1 MNTEYAGHR
10 EGWRV
15 TQGRVLALTKQPATS
30 LGPFRPFK
38 PIWNVIIP
46 LPPSQTQ
53 VPDRFIYL
61 GPSQEANSLQNR
73 CQKRHALP
81 VRDFLG
87 PRSGSSNAFYVP
99 ITVFK
104 LAVGFT
110 NLPQVRTR
118 KWKEANGSKEKWQQT
133 CDSKQE
139 GQRAE
144 KTDKHTDILSDF
156 TGTNWPSWINRS
168 WGISS
173 EPKNSCAY

>member
-15 TQGRVLALTKQPATS
+15 TQGRVPALTKQPATS

-53 VPDRFIYL
+53 VPDRSIYL

-87 PRSGSSNAFYVP
+87 PRSGPSNAFYVP
-99 ITVFK
+99 VTVFK

-110 NLPQVRTR
+110 NLPQVWTR
-118 KWKEANGSKEKWQQT
+118 KWKEANVARTS
-133 CDSKQE
+133 DSRLATARRKAQE
-139 GQRAE
+139 Q
-144 KTDKHTDILSDF
+144 KTQ
-156 TGTNWPSWINRS
+156 
-168 WGISS
+168 ISTLTS
-173 EPKNSCAY
+173 